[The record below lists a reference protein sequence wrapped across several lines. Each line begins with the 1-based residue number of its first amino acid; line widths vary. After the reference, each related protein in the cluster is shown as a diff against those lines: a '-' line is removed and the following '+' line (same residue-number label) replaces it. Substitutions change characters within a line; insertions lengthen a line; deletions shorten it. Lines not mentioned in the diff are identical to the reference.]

1 MSKLRVGVIMGGRGN
16 EREVS
21 FNSGRTVCDHLDSF
35 RYTIVPLFQRSNG
48 QLYILPWRFL
58 HRGKTT
64 DFEHRLADEA
74 EAVTWDSLKELI
86 DFMYIALHGRFGED
100 GTIQGFLEVLG
111 IPYLGSKVMASA
123 LGMNKVFQK
132 QILASHG
139 IAVPKGIV
147 VKEFSNP
154 GDLLKQL
161 KSAHLTAPYII
172 KPSKEGSSIGISVIL
187 DKEALIIP
195 ALALAQSSDPQEV
208 LIEEYITGMEF
219 TCITLTDYKTG
230 KPLCLPPT
238 EVIPEPN
245 THFFDYAQKYMPGRA
260 TKFTPARC
268 SESVVH
274 SIQETCMKVAQVLNF
289 TNVSRIDGFVKKNGD
304 IVITDPN
311 SLCGMAPSSFIFR
324 QAAEVNMS
332 HTAIINHLIETELA
346 QYGMLKAL
354 ETKEERMHMDK
365 LPKKRIAV
373 LMGGPTHERET
384 SLDTGRNVCYKLSPQ
399 KYEAV
404 PLFVDNQL
412 NLYKINQELLVRN
425 STHEIV
431 NGLEPHMKV
440 AWNDLPHLA
449 DFVFIGLHGG
459 EGENG
464 CIQGT
469 LEMLNMPYNGSS
481 ILASSLCMDKYLT
494 ANYLKSQGFDVP
506 RNCLIDKSSWE
517 QDPDAVIASLLTIA
531 PLPLIVKPHDDGC
544 SVLVFKA
551 KTHDELI
558 DAITM
563 VFNDGKKVAL
573 VEEFIQGQELTV
585 GVIGNNKAQALPP
598 SLTVT
603 TNDILTIEEKFLPG
617 AGENLTP
624 APLPSSTLAFIQKT
638 MADAYAALDCKGYAR
653 IDCFYQDATISPTK
667 ADRVVIL
674 ECNTLPALTPATC
687 IFHQAAEIG
696 LKPMEFIDLIIELG
710 YENYKQTVATA
721 QIAPTKKSEQ
731 KSIS

>member
-1 MSKLRVGVIMGGRGN
+1 MQLFFLKEIAVAIILGSDTLNAIRGFAYERSVPMSKLRVGVIMGGRGN

-64 DFEHRLADEA
+64 DFEHRLATEA
-74 EAVTWDSLKELI
+74 QAVTWDSLKELI
-86 DFMYIALHGRFGED
+86 DFMYIAMHGRFGED
-100 GTIQGFLEVLG
+100 GTVQGFLEVLG

-132 QILASHG
+132 QILASNG
-139 IAVPKGIV
+139 IHVPKGIV
-147 VKEFSNP
+147 VKDFSKP
-154 GDLLKQL
+154 GDILNQL
-161 KSAHLTAPYII
+161 KSHLTAPYII
-172 KPSKEGSSIGISVIL
+172 KPSKEGSSLGISVIL
-187 DKEALIIP
+187 DQEALIIP

-208 LIEEYITGMEF
+208 IIEEYITGMEF
-219 TCITLTDYKTG
+219 TCITITDYKTG

-268 SESVVH
+268 SDETIR
-274 SIQETCMKVAQVLNF
+274 SIQETCIKVAQILDF
-289 TNVSRIDGFVKKNGD
+289 TNLSRIDGFVKMNGE

-324 QAAEVNMS
+324 QAAEINMS

-346 QYGMLKAL
+346 QYGMLEDL
-354 ETKEERMHMDK
+354 ETTEERMHMDK

-384 SLDTGRNVCYKLSPQ
+384 SLDTGRNVCYKLSPA

-404 PLFVDNQL
+404 PFFVDDQR
-412 NLYKINQELLVRN
+412 NLYKIDQELLVRN

-431 NGLEPHMKV
+431 SGLKPSMKV
-440 AWNDLPHLA
+440 AWNDLPQLA

-464 CIQGT
+464 CVQGT

-481 ILASSLCMDKYLT
+481 ILSKQSLHGQVSHFKL
-494 ANYLKSQGFDVP
+494 LKKP
-506 RNCLIDKSSWE
+506 R
-517 QDPDAVIASLLTIA
+517 V
-531 PLPLIVKPHDDGC
+531 
-544 SVLVFKA
+544 
-551 KTHDELI
+551 
-558 DAITM
+558 
-563 VFNDGKKVAL
+563 
-573 VEEFIQGQELTV
+573 
-585 GVIGNNKAQALPP
+585 
-598 SLTVT
+598 
-603 TNDILTIEEKFLPG
+603 
-617 AGENLTP
+617 
-624 APLPSSTLAFIQKT
+624 
-638 MADAYAALDCKGYAR
+638 
-653 IDCFYQDATISPTK
+653 
-667 ADRVVIL
+667 
-674 ECNTLPALTPATC
+674 
-687 IFHQAAEIG
+687 
-696 LKPMEFIDLIIELG
+696 
-710 YENYKQTVATA
+710 
-721 QIAPTKKSEQ
+721 
-731 KSIS
+731 